1 MPEFNEDRSKFRM
14 SGFKA
19 YDKSSYKYKGGKWNA
34 SHLKKE
40 TNYLD
45 DKKNPETLG
54 PPKGKVGSEYR
65 KREYDARGWKYD
77 ETIPGYHIDGSKKT
91 ELKPAVRNTV
101 GKGGNRVEEAK
112 KRAPHRYAGLSDDRI
127 REILDK
133 EHKRK
138 SKKFKYKR
146 GSSDLKVKD

>member
-1 MPEFNEDRSKFRM
+1 MPEFKEDRSKFRM

-19 YDKSSYKYKGGKWNA
+19 YDKSSHMYKGGKWNA

-54 PPKGKVGSEYR
+54 PPKGRIGSEYR
-65 KREYDARGWKYD
+65 KREYDARGWAYD
-77 ETIPGYHIDGSKKT
+77 DTINTDTSKG
-91 ELKPAVRNTV
+91 ENEVEEA
-101 GKGGNRVEEAK
+101 KGGNRVEEAK

-133 EHKRK
+133 EAKRK
-138 SKKFKYKR
+138 AKKSKYKR
-146 GSSDLKVKD
+146 GSSDLK